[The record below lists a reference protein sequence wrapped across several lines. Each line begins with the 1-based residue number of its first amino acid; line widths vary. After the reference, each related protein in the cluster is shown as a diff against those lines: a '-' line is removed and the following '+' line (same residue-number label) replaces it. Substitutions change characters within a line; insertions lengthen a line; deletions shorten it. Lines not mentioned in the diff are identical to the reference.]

1 MRKGS
6 FVTSLLTVLLALG
19 LVSGSALA
27 QTIAVGAKDFTEQII
42 MGHMVAE
49 LLEAHGFAVTR
60 TLGLGGDDLVFTGM
74 QRGEIDIWMSYSGT
88 IYSVL
93 LGNELVLGADPDELY
108 REAQKQL
115 LERYNMELLEPI
127 GFNNTY
133 VFVADRSLVEKH
145 GLTKVSDL
153 IPIAHT
159 LTLGG
164 SILFMGDR
172 RDGIKGVEAVYGM
185 KFRRN
190 RAIES
195 GLLFQAMQLGQVDLI
210 VAFSTHGQIAALDL
224 VMLEDDRQLFPPY
237 HAGLIVRAEVLEAH
251 PELRDILGKLT
262 NAIDDVTM
270 ARLNYEVDGHRRNA
284 REVAAEFLQESGL
297 I

>member
-1 MRKGS
+1 MRKYG
-6 FVTSLLTVLLALG
+6 LLPLLLAFSLAFG
-19 LVSGSALA
+19 MGAALAGA
-27 QTIAVGAKDFTEQII
+27 QTIAVGAKDFTEQVI

-49 LLEAHGFAVTR
+49 LLEAHGFSTTR

-74 QRGEIDIWMSYSGT
+74 HRGEIDVWMSYSGT

-115 LERYNMELLEPI
+115 LERHNLVLLEPI

-133 VFVADRSLVEKH
+133 VFVADRNLVERH

-153 IPIAHT
+153 APIAHT

-164 SILFMGDR
+164 SLLFMGDR
-172 RDGIKGVEAVYGM
+172 QDGIRGVESVYGL
-185 KFRRN
+185 KFRRT
-190 RAIES
+190 RPIES

-224 VMLEDDRQLFPPY
+224 VMLEDDKQLFPPY
-237 HAGLIVRAEVLEAH
+237 HAGLIVRAEVLEAY
-251 PELRDILGKLT
+251 PEVREVLGKLT
-262 NAIDDVTM
+262 GAIDDVTM
-270 ARLNYEVDGHRRNA
+270 ARLNYEVDGHRRNP
-284 REVAAEFLQESGL
+284 RDVAAEFLREAGL

>member
-1 MRKGS
+1 MRKYG
-6 FVTSLLTVLLALG
+6 LLPLLLAFSLAFG
-19 LVSGSALA
+19 MGAALAGA
-27 QTIAVGAKDFTEQII
+27 QTIAVGAKDFTEQVI

-49 LLEAHGFAVTR
+49 LLEAHGFSTTR

-74 QRGEIDIWMSYSGT
+74 HRGEIDVWMSYSGT

-115 LERYNMELLEPI
+115 LERHNLVLLEPI

-133 VFVADRSLVEKH
+133 VFVADRNLVERH

-153 IPIAHT
+153 APIAHT

-164 SILFMGDR
+164 SLLFMGDR
-172 RDGIKGVEAVYGM
+172 QDGIRGVESVYGL
-185 KFRRN
+185 KFRRT
-190 RAIES
+190 RPIES

-224 VMLEDDRQLFPPY
+224 VMLEDDKQLFPPY
-237 HAGLIVRAEVLEAH
+237 HAGLIVRADVLEAY
-251 PELRDILGKLT
+251 PEVREVLGKLT
-262 NAIDDVTM
+262 GAIDDVTM
-270 ARLNYEVDGHRRNA
+270 ARLNYEVDGHRRNP
-284 REVAAEFLQESGL
+284 RDVAAEFLREAGL